1 MQGVIDIAICFSEPE
16 HSEAIGLQLKK
27 ISSKVN
33 LHISSNFEEF
43 LIMLSN
49 SPKMDCFVI
58 EMEFKECSS
67 LEFIEKLKESIKF
80 KNSGIVLFTPDKT
93 KLDGNFDQSKIDYIF
108 DHSTGISQLI
118 NNVTNI
124 IGPQI
129 TPVIP
134 ADYRVL
140 VLEDQ
145 SEVLEVIAG
154 YLKEL
159 KHEKFDLCRSVNE
172 ALNLLTQND
181 YDLLLLDWNLEDGT
195 CTEVMDAI
203 KESDKISMRTKSAL
217 VVVVTGRN
225 DVDDIMSLLKYG
237 VNDSIIKPFDF
248 KEFEDK
254 LVYAV
259 DKHLSTR

>member
-1 MQGVIDIAICFSEPE
+1 MQGMIDIAICFSEVE

-27 ISSKVN
+27 ISPKVN

-49 SPKMDCFVI
+49 APKMDCFVI
-58 EMEFKECSS
+58 EKELKECSS
-67 LEFIEKLKESIKF
+67 LELIGKLKKSDKF
-80 KNSGIVLFTPDKT
+80 KGSGIVLFTPDKT
-93 KLDGNFDQSKIDYIF
+93 KLGGDFNQYKIDYIF

-118 NNVTNI
+118 NNVTKLVQ
-124 IGPQI
+124 PQI
-129 TPVIP
+129 TPAIP
-134 ADYRVL
+134 TDYRVL
-140 VLEDQ
+140 VLDDHT
-145 SEVLEVIAG
+145 VILDVIAG
-154 YLKEL
+154 YLKDL
-159 KHEKFDLCRSVNE
+159 KHEKFDLCKSVKE
-172 ALNLLTQND
+172 ALHLLSQND

-195 CTEVMDAI
+195 CTDVMDAI
-203 KESDKISMRTKSAL
+203 KESDKISMRTKAAL

-254 LVYAV
+254 IIYAV